1 MIIKLNAMAD
11 DKKRWEK
18 SETSDG
24 ITKRVSVEQVENGY
38 IVTMEKYGRPSG
50 DGDEDDSKYTN
61 DCKKYIS
68 KKNPL
73 EGMAPKTE
81 KESVEDK
88 ILDGLENLSF

>member
-1 MIIKLNAMAD
+1 MIIKLNNMSD
-11 DKKRWEK
+11 NKKRWEK

-38 IVTMEKYGRPSG
+38 IVTMEKYGKPSM
-50 DGDEDDSKYTN
+50 DDEDSKYTN
-61 DCKKYIS
+61 ECKKYIS

-73 EGMAPKTE
+73 EGMTPKTE
-81 KESVEDK
+81 KESAEDK

>member
-1 MIIKLNAMAD
+1 MSDN
-11 DKKRWEK
+11 KKRWEK

-38 IVTMEKYGRPSG
+38 IVTMEKYGKLSV
-50 DGDEDDSKYTN
+50 DEDDSKYTN

-73 EGMAPKTE
+73 EGMAPKTQ

>member
-1 MIIKLNAMAD
+1 MSH

-18 SETSDG
+18 SESADG

-38 IVTMEKYGRPSG
+38 IVTMEKYGKAS
-50 DGDEDDSKYTN
+50 DDEDDSKYTN

>member
-1 MIIKLNAMAD
+1 MSDN
-11 DKKRWEK
+11 KKRWEK

-38 IVTMEKYGRPSG
+38 IVTMEKYGKLST
-50 DGDEDDSKYTN
+50 DEDDSKYTN

>member
-1 MIIKLNAMAD
+1 MTH

-18 SETSDG
+18 SETADG
-24 ITKRVSVEQVENGY
+24 VTKRVSVEQVENGY
-38 IVTMEKYGRPSG
+38 IVTMEKYGKLSV
-50 DGDEDDSKYTN
+50 DEDDSKYTN

>member
-1 MIIKLNAMAD
+1 MSH
-11 DKKRWEK
+11 DKKMWEK

-24 ITKRVSVEQVENGY
+24 ITKRVCVEQVENGY
-38 IVTMEKYGRPSG
+38 IVTMEKYGRPSMS
-50 DGDEDDSKYTN
+50 DGDKDDDSKYTN

>member
-1 MIIKLNAMAD
+1 MSN

-18 SETSDG
+18 SETADG

-38 IVTMEKYGRPSG
+38 IVSMEKYGRGIG
-50 DGDEDDSKYTN
+50 DSDEDDKYTN
-61 DCKKYIS
+61 ECKKYIS

-73 EGMAPKTE
+73 EGMKPNTE
-81 KESVEDK
+81 QESAEDK

>member
-1 MIIKLNAMAD
+1 MSDN
-11 DKKRWEK
+11 KKRWEK
-18 SETSDG
+18 SETADG

-38 IVTMEKYGRPSG
+38 IVTMEKYGKASN
-50 DGDEDDSKYTN
+50 DEDDSKYTN

>member
-1 MIIKLNAMAD
+1 MIIKLNTMSH

-18 SETSDG
+18 SETADG

-38 IVTMEKYGRPSG
+38 IVTMEKYGRAS
-50 DGDEDDSKYTN
+50 DEDDDSKYTN

>member
-1 MIIKLNAMAD
+1 MNKTLNAMAD

-18 SETSDG
+18 SETADG
-24 ITKRVSVEQVENGY
+24 ITKRVIVEQVENGY
-38 IVTMEKYGRPSG
+38 IVTMEKYGRSSQ
-50 DGDEDDSKYTN
+50 DSDDSKYTN

-88 ILDGLENLSF
+88 FLMD

>member
-1 MIIKLNAMAD
+1 MIIKLNNMSD
-11 DKKRWEK
+11 NKKRWEK
-18 SETSDG
+18 SESADG

-38 IVTMEKYGRPSG
+38 IVTMEKYGKASN
-50 DGDEDDSKYTN
+50 DEDDSKYTN

>member
-1 MIIKLNAMAD
+1 MSH

-38 IVTMEKYGRPSG
+38 IVTMEKYGKPSM
-50 DGDEDDSKYTN
+50 DDEDGKYTN
-61 DCKKYIS
+61 ECKKYIS

-73 EGMAPKTE
+73 EGMKPKTE
-81 KESVEDK
+81 TESAEDK

>member
-1 MIIKLNAMAD
+1 MSH

-18 SETSDG
+18 SETADG

-38 IVTMEKYGRPSG
+38 IVTMEKYGKPSMDD
-50 DGDEDDSKYTN
+50 DGDKYTN
-61 DCKKYIS
+61 ECKKYIS

-73 EGMAPKTE
+73 EGMKPKTE
-81 KESVEDK
+81 QESAEDK

>member
-1 MIIKLNAMAD
+1 MSH
-11 DKKRWEK
+11 DKKKWEK
-18 SETSDG
+18 SESADG

-38 IVTMEKYGRPSG
+38 IVTMEKYGKAS
-50 DGDEDDSKYTN
+50 DDEDDSKYTN

>member
-1 MIIKLNAMAD
+1 MSDN
-11 DKKRWEK
+11 KKRWEK
-18 SETSDG
+18 SETADG

-38 IVTMEKYGRPSG
+38 IVTMEKYGNAS
-50 DGDEDDSKYTN
+50 DDEDDSKYTN

>member
-1 MIIKLNAMAD
+1 MSH
-11 DKKRWEK
+11 DKKKWEK
-18 SETSDG
+18 SESADG

-38 IVTMEKYGRPSG
+38 IVTMEKYGKLSV
-50 DGDEDDSKYTN
+50 DEDDSKYTN

>member
-1 MIIKLNAMAD
+1 MSDN
-11 DKKRWEK
+11 KKRWEK
-18 SETSDG
+18 SETADG

-38 IVTMEKYGRPSG
+38 IVTMEKYGRASI
-50 DGDEDDSKYTN
+50 DEDDDSKYTN

-73 EGMAPKTE
+73 EGMEPKTE

>member
-1 MIIKLNAMAD
+1 MSDN
-11 DKKRWEK
+11 KKRWEK
-18 SETSDG
+18 SESADG

-38 IVTMEKYGRPSG
+38 IVTMEKYGRTS
-50 DGDEDDSKYTN
+50 DDEDDSKYTN

-73 EGMAPKTE
+73 KGMAPKTE

>member
-1 MIIKLNAMAD
+1 MSDN
-11 DKKRWEK
+11 KKRWEK
-18 SETSDG
+18 SETADG

-38 IVTMEKYGRPSG
+38 IVTMEKYGKLSV
-50 DGDEDDSKYTN
+50 DEDDSKYTN

>member
-1 MIIKLNAMAD
+1 MSDN
-11 DKKRWEK
+11 KKRWEK

-38 IVTMEKYGRPSG
+38 IVTMEKYGKPSM
-50 DGDEDDSKYTN
+50 DDEDSKYTN
-61 DCKKYIS
+61 ECKKYIS

-73 EGMAPKTE
+73 EGMTPKTE
-81 KESVEDK
+81 KESAEDK

>member
-1 MIIKLNAMAD
+1 MIIKLNNMSD
-11 DKKRWEK
+11 NKKRWEK
-18 SETSDG
+18 SETADG

-38 IVTMEKYGRPSG
+38 IVTMEKYGKASN
-50 DGDEDDSKYTN
+50 DEDDSKYTN

>member
-1 MIIKLNAMAD
+1 MIIKLNNMSH
-11 DKKRWEK
+11 DKKKWEK
-18 SETSDG
+18 SESADG

-38 IVTMEKYGRPSG
+38 IVTMEKYGRPSM
-50 DGDEDDSKYTN
+50 DGDEDDKYTN
-61 DCKKYIS
+61 ECKKYIS

-73 EGMAPKTE
+73 EGMKPKTE

>member
-1 MIIKLNAMAD
+1 MSD

-38 IVTMEKYGRPSG
+38 IVTMEKYGKPSM
-50 DGDEDDSKYTN
+50 DDEDSKYTN
-61 DCKKYIS
+61 ECKKYIS

-73 EGMAPKTE
+73 EGMKPKTE
-81 KESVEDK
+81 TESAEDK

>member
-1 MIIKLNAMAD
+1 MSH
-11 DKKRWEK
+11 DKKKWEK
-18 SETSDG
+18 SESADG
-24 ITKRVSVEQVENGY
+24 ITKRISVEQVENGY
-38 IVTMEKYGRPSG
+38 IVTMEKYGKAL
-50 DGDEDDSKYTN
+50 DDEDDSKYTN

-73 EGMAPKTE
+73 KGMEPKTE

>member
-1 MIIKLNAMAD
+1 MIIKLNNMSD
-11 DKKRWEK
+11 NKKKWEK
-18 SETSDG
+18 SESADG

-38 IVTMEKYGRPSG
+38 IVTMEKYGRAS
-50 DGDEDDSKYTN
+50 DDEDDSKYTN